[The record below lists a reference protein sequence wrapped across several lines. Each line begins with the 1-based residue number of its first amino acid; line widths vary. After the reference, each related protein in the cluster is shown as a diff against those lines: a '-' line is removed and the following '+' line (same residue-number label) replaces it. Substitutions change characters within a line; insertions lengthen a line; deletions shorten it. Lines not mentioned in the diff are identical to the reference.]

1 MAIAADS
8 TAEQTPSPFPHE
20 PSEEFRGS
28 PDQPDHGEANEADF
42 EEEEDGDAEELDGAA
57 AYEERVR
64 AVFRRLHA
72 EPVGTR
78 VHDIIIEGNL
88 KTRAALI
95 EAEVAD
101 LLRSAGTVQGL
112 LLASMI
118 ANERLRGLDVFESV
132 SIVLDAGPPELP
144 GTTNVLIQVVEAGT
158 FSGFNFG
165 YFSRPEVK
173 ISNLLNNRLLLLIGL
188 RELQSYIIC
197 ATVGGLVFIGMQIYN
212 TKALTSL
219 FLQLVMYGLHMNAD
233 LQQKFSHFV
242 VSLVGHVWFAYECR
256 FTTKILSLCC
266 FFSWSCIAK

>member
-8 TAEQTPSPFPHE
+8 TADQAPNPFPHE
-20 PSEEFRGS
+20 PSEESRGS
-28 PDQPDHGEANEADF
+28 PDQPDHGEANEVDF
-42 EEEEDGDAEELDGAA
+42 EEEEEDGDADELDGPAA
-57 AYEERVR
+57 EAAFQERVR
-64 AVFRRLHA
+64 AVFRRLYA
-72 EPVGTR
+72 EPVVTR

-101 LLRSAGTVQGL
+101 LLRSAGSVQQL
-112 LLASMI
+112 VLAARL

-132 SIVLDAGPPELP
+132 SIVIDAGPPELP

-173 ISNLLNNRLLLLIGL
+173 ISDLLNNRLSFLIGL
-188 RELQSYIIC
+188 PEL
-197 ATVGGLVFIGMQIYN
+197 A
-212 TKALTSL
+212 K
-219 FLQLVMYGLHMNAD
+219 LHNLCNSWWSGFHRNAD
-233 LQQKFSHFV
+233 LQHKGSHFV
-242 VSLVGHVWFAYECR
+242 VSSVGHVWFAYECR

-266 FFSWSCIAK
+266 SFSWSCMVFI

>member
-1 MAIAADS
+1 
-8 TAEQTPSPFPHE
+8 
-20 PSEEFRGS
+20 
-28 PDQPDHGEANEADF
+28 
-42 EEEEDGDAEELDGAA
+42 
-57 AYEERVR
+57 
-64 AVFRRLHA
+64 VFRRLHA

-101 LLRSAGTVQGL
+101 LLRSAGSVQQL
-112 LLASMI
+112 VLAARL

-132 SIVLDAGPPELP
+132 SIVIDAGPPELP

-173 ISNLLNNRLLLLIGL
+173 ISDLLNNRLSLLIGL
-188 RELQSYIIC
+188 PELAKLHNLCNSWWSGFHRN
-197 ATVGGLVFIGMQIYN
+197 AEIYN
-212 TKALTSL
+212 TKALTLL

-242 VSLVGHVWFAYECR
+242 VSSVGHV
-256 FTTKILSLCC
+256 
-266 FFSWSCIAK
+266 